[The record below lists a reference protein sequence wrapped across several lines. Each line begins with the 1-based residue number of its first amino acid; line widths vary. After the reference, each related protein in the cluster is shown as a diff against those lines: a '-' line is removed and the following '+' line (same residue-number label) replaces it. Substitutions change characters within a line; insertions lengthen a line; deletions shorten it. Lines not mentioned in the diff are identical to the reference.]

1 MRLILYNIQIF
12 SAWFNFIFLGK
23 KVSKETIEMI
33 EDNYP
38 ATKREKKLLERIKNK
53 QLWSKHQ

>member
-12 SAWFNFIFLGK
+12 LAWFNFILLGK

-53 QLWSKHQ
+53 